1 MFDSAQFFLISSLYL
16 LPFVPFMSHV
26 RLIYYNVCCLWQCI
40 FWGSYFLARIK
51 NVIGDIILN
60 NVIKFKKNHTNQY
73 ANHRIKV
80 IINFLNL
87 GPPLCFRCIEERST
101 LVIILMLIFLIKN
114 ELFWLEY
121 VNILATK
128 NSCSNKKFCKA
139 TNWFFKSIMWRSGKV
154 KKTSNSL
161 LWSFYQ

>member
-1 MFDSAQFFLISSLYL
+1 MFIYGCFLYL
-16 LPFVPFMSHV
+16 TCKLLLASRYCQFGSCSVLIYQPLFAVFDVRFWSGFPHLQFVPASFCSVHV
-26 RLIYYNVCCLWQCI
+26 SCKAHTLNVCCLWQCI

-73 ANHRIKV
+73 ANYRIKV

-114 ELFWLEY
+114 ELF
-121 VNILATK
+121 
-128 NSCSNKKFCKA
+128 
-139 TNWFFKSIMWRSGKV
+139 
-154 KKTSNSL
+154 
-161 LWSFYQ
+161 